1 MSDNQHTIATDAELL
16 TSASGAVVA
25 VDQIMKTFSSEEHK
39 TQHAVK
45 AAIGTAVAIGAFE
58 LLRREEEEGGRR
70 RSSSVRR
77 RSSSV
82 GRRSSS
88 VQRRGSSSRSR
99 SPSPKHHFRHI
110 AEEVLGAYG
119 IGKEMMGDKRHHV
132 AHLVE
137 AVIGAVGLVHDAKA
151 HSEVRDDEK

>member
-1 MSDNQHTIATDAELL
+1 
-16 TSASGAVVA
+16 VA

-58 LLRREEEEGGRR
+58 LLRREEEKERQGGRRRSSSGHR

-82 GRRSSS
+82 
-88 VQRRGSSSRSR
+88 QRWGSSSRSR
-99 SPSPKHHFRHI
+99 SPSPRNHFRHL

-119 IGKEMMGDKRHHV
+119 VGKEMMGDKKHHV

-137 AVIGAVGLVHDAKA
+137 AVIGAVGMVHDARA
-151 HSEVRDDEK
+151 HNETGEK